1 MGESV
6 IRAAAAWRPRVHHF
20 PDQLPPCL
28 AARLPPIP
36 FNFVLSAAQSS
47 VKTLKSVLSAC
58 FSIILQAGT
67 SSPRASR
74 SRESFIIPS
83 VPSRAGSLNTPHRYN
98 PVLGEFFRCR
108 YDYPND
114 TQGFF
119 ISEQGIKPAPPH
131 PIKLFFQLISPVP
144 LFSRQYRTT
153 HPYPPFSTSR
163 LRTNSASSASSGP
176 NPSFSATPFRR
187 PWRAR
192 TA

>member
-1 MGESV
+1 MSYSIHGVAST
-6 IRAAAAWRPRVHHF
+6 RPSRPF
-20 PDQLPPCL
+20 PPTL
-28 AARLPPIP
+28 ACSI
-36 FNFVLSAAQSS
+36 FVRFPAPSS
-47 VKTLKSVLSAC
+47 VTTLKSGSFAC
-58 FSIILQAGT
+58 YSTISQAGT

-83 VPSRAGSLNTPHRYN
+83 VPSRAGSLNIPHRYN

-163 LRTNSASSASSGP
+163 LRTNSASSVSFGP
-176 NPSFSATPFRR
+176 NPSSSATPSRR
-187 PWRAR
+187 LWRAR